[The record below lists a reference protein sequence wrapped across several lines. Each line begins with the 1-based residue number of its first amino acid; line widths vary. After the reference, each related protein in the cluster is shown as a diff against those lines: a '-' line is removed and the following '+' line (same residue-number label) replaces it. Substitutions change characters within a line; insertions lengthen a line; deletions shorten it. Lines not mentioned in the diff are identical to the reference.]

1 MERPWRI
8 SLAHKLPFLLVDLCV
23 DILNSSIL
31 DNRTMPANAT
41 SPMLE
46 FWEYVTAFP
55 LFRLLSDPKAA
66 AVGVSR
72 QRAVH
77 PCRTK

>member
-8 SLAHKLPFLLVDLCV
+8 SLAHKLPFLSVDLCV
-23 DILNSSIL
+23 DILNTSSL

-41 SPMLE
+41 SAMLE
-46 FWEYVTAFP
+46 FWEYVTAFA
-55 LFRLLSDPKAA
+55 LFRLLSHPKAA
-66 AVGVSR
+66 AVGASG